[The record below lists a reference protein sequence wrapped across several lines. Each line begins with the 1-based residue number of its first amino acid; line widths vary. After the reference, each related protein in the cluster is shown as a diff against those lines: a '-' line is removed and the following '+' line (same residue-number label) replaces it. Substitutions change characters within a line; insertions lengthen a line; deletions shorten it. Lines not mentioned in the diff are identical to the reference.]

1 MKTTS
6 TFTGKDYSFCFYFIF
21 YFSGAL
27 SCIGQIP
34 GQKNPPA
41 YIKSV
46 IFEASTPNTYTPVIA
61 LGEVLNFSFDDLEGD
76 QKYYYYKIEHYDYNW
91 VPSKLMSTEFASGF
105 PEDRIRKFENSFNT
119 LQPYTHYRLTI
130 PNENLRL
137 KISGNYVLS
146 VLDDRKNVV
155 FSRRF
160 IVYEPR
166 VDVVVT
172 VHRSRDI
179 QNTYQKQDVE
189 FIINHPNLNLRDHS
203 QEIQVAVYK
212 NWDWNSVR
220 KNIAPKYVR
229 NNQLMYNYVSE
240 ISYWGDNEYLY
251 FDTKE
256 IRNASVRIQKT
267 RLEDIFNTYLYTDL
281 ERANRAY
288 TFNPDVN
295 GNFVV
300 RTLDSDNQ
308 QTEPDYSRV
317 YFSLET
323 TVDPG
328 NKNIYIYGN
337 YNNWA
342 LGEDNKMHYNPK
354 TKLYEATMLFK
365 QGFYNYLYVLA
376 DQNQIDTRAIEGTFY
391 ETENEYSVV
400 VYYKAFGDRYT
411 QVVGIGSANSTSL
424 KN

>member
-1 MKTTS
+1 
-6 TFTGKDYSFCFYFIF
+6 
-21 YFSGAL
+21 
-27 SCIGQIP
+27 
-34 GQKNPPA
+34 
-41 YIKSV
+41 
-46 IFEASTPNTYTPVIA
+46 
-61 LGEVLNFSFDDLEGD
+61 
-76 QKYYYYKIEHYDYNW
+76 
-91 VPSKLMSTEFASGF
+91 
-105 PEDRIRKFENSFNT
+105 
-119 LQPYTHYRLTI
+119 
-130 PNENLRL
+130 
-137 KISGNYVLS
+137 
-146 VLDDRKNVV
+146 
-155 FSRRF
+155 
-160 IVYEPR
+160 
-166 VDVVVT
+166 
-172 VHRSRDI
+172 
-179 QNTYQKQDVE
+179 
-189 FIINHPNLNLRDHS
+189 
-203 QEIQVAVYK
+203 
-212 NWDWNSVR
+212 
-220 KNIAPKYVR
+220 
-229 NNQLMYNYVSE
+229 MYNYVSE

-288 TFNPDVN
+288 TFNPDAN

-300 RTLDSDNQ
+300 RTLDSNNQ
-308 QTEPDYSRV
+308 QTEADYSRV

-354 TKLYEATMLFK
+354 TKLYEASMLFK

-411 QVVGIGSANSTSL
+411 QVVGIGSANSTTL